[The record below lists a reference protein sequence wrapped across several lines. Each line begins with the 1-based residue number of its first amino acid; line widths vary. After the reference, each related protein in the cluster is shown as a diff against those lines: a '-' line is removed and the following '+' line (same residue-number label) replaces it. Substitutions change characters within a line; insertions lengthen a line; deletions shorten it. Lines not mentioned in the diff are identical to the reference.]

1 MRMRRYLLRRLGFA
15 LLLVVVVSSAALLL
29 TRLAPGDFI
38 TDQGLALDPAA
49 RERLRAEFGLDRPI
63 AAQYFSW
70 LRGAVQFD
78 FGRSLL
84 YSRPVSTLLSERAL
98 NTAVLATAALLLATA
113 IGIPLGIYSGT
124 RTRGLG
130 RSIVRVVSVLGIS
143 VPPLIGSLM
152 LVFIAARTGWF
163 PVGGMTSSGGLDLSW
178 GQWLADLARHLPV
191 PALALGIPLAASLE
205 RLQSQAIAAA
215 SQRAVRR
222 GQPRARP
229 RARRRRCCAMR
240 GRCRCARCSGLYGV
254 MIASLFSGSFIVE
267 VVTSWPGLGRLM
279 FEALRARDLF
289 LVAGCAATGA
299 LFLALGHAHC
309 RPAAGLHR
317 SARRIR
323 RARVIRRTAMF
334 IAVLIALALVAPV
347 LAPYDAG
354 RAFRDFLHAPPM
366 RPHLEGGTPVAH
378 PLVLGESHGAAVRS
392 RSDRAPCRCRGSA
405 NPTCRCSCS
414 APMIS
419 AATCCHDC
427 STARA
432 RRSAW
437 RWSPRWARY

>member
-1 MRMRRYLLRRLGFA
+1 MRRYLLRRLGFA

-29 TRLAPGDFI
+29 TRLAPGDFV
-38 TDQGLALDPAA
+38 TDQGFALDPAA
-49 RERLRAEFGLDRPI
+49 RERLRAELGLDRPI
-63 AAQYFSW
+63 AVQYLAW

-84 YSRPVSTLLSERAL
+84 YSRPVSTLISERAL

-143 VPPLIGSLM
+143 VPPLIGSLI

-178 GQWLADLARHLPV
+178 GQWLADLARHLPM

-215 SQRAVRR
+215 SQERFVAAS
-222 GQPRARP
+222 RARGLERTQALLRHAWP
-229 RARRRRCCAMR
+229 VSLRPVL
-240 GRCRCARCSGLYGV
+240 GLYGV

-299 LFLALGHAHC
+299 LFLALG
-309 RPAAGLHR
+309 
-317 SARRIR
+317 
-323 RARVIRRTAMF
+323 T
-334 IAVLIALALVAPV
+334 LIADLLLAYTDPRV
-347 LAPYDAG
+347 G
-354 RAFRDFLHAPPM
+354 SGERA
-366 RPHLEGGTPVAH
+366 
-378 PLVLGESHGAAVRS
+378 
-392 RSDRAPCRCRGSA
+392 
-405 NPTCRCSCS
+405 
-414 APMIS
+414 
-419 AATCCHDC
+419 
-427 STARA
+427 
-432 RRSAW
+432 
-437 RWSPRWARY
+437 